1 VRSVLSLVAVEVNWR
16 ALEEAHVTPTVRR
29 VLLVASLIGVN
40 LLPLVVVEVLCF
52 LLLTGAVEV

>member
-1 VRSVLSLVAVEVNWR
+1 VAVEVNWR